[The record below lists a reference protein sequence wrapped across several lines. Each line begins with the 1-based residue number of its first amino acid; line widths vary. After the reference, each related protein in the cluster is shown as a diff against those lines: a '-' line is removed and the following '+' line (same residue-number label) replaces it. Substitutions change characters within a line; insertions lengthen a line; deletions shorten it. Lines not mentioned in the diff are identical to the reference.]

1 MKTNSE
7 NNHKLSLLEH
17 IQIRP
22 TMYIGR
28 LGDGTLPDD
37 GIYILLK
44 EVINNAI
51 DELERRTDGQ
61 IEVILLNE
69 HRISIRDNGNGIPLD
84 KLTQYVTI
92 EEPFFSSTISN
103 KSIGL
108 HGYGIK
114 ILIALSSHFEVSSYN
129 KAKARTVIFQNG
141 LIKEDTTRST
151 NERDGLYVS
160 FEPNDV
166 FFKGSRFHE
175 DIVGNM
181 IREYSYLN
189 SGLSFRFGDIS
200 YVSPHGLADK
210 LNENVKNEA
219 IYPLIHFVG
228 HDIEVAFT
236 HTYRSGETIF
246 SYVNKHYT
254 PLGGTH
260 QDAFVKYLVQTMRS
274 IYGWKKK
281 DAILYGLVAAISIRV
296 EDPYFD
302 SSTKVKLSSTEMNAD
317 GGSIEDYVGSFLLK
331 HLLDYLYAH
340 TDVLS
345 IIKTTINE
353 YG

>member
-1 MKTNSE
+1 
-7 NNHKLSLLEH
+7 
-17 IQIRP
+17 
-22 TMYIGR
+22 MYIGR

-51 DELERRTDGQ
+51 DELECRTDGQ
-61 IEVILLNE
+61 IEVKLLNE

-92 EEPFFSSTISN
+92 EESVFCSTIGN

-114 ILIALSSHFEVSSYN
+114 ILIALSSHFEVSSYR
-129 KAKARTVIFQNG
+129 KGKARTIIFQNG
-141 LIKEDTTRST
+141 LLKEDTTSST
-151 NERDGLYVS
+151 NERTGLYVS
-160 FEPNDV
+160 FEPSDK
-166 FFKGSRFHE
+166 FFKGYRFHE

-181 IREYSYLN
+181 IRDYSYLN
-189 SGLSFRFGDIS
+189 SGLSFKFGDITFE
-200 YVSPHGLADK
+200 SPHGLADM
-210 LNENVKNEA
+210 LNDNVGRGA
-219 IYPLIHFVG
+219 IYPIIHFVD
-228 HDIEVAFT
+228 HDIEIAFT

-246 SYVNKHYT
+246 SFVNKHYT

-260 QDAFVKYLVQTMRS
+260 QEAFVKYLVQTMRS

-317 GGSIEDYVGSFLLK
+317 GDSIDNYVGSFLVK

>member
-1 MKTNSE
+1 MKTNSG
-7 NNHKLSLLEH
+7 NDHKLSLLEH

-22 TMYIGR
+22 TLYIGR

-51 DELERRTDGQ
+51 DELENRTGCQ
-61 IEVILLNE
+61 IEVKLLNE

-92 EEPFFSSTISN
+92 EEQIVSSAIGKKT
-103 KSIGL
+103 IGL

-129 KAKARTVIFQNG
+129 EGKARTIIFQNG
-141 LIKEDTTRST
+141 QLKEDTTSST

-160 FEPNDV
+160 FEPSDK
-166 FFKGSRFHE
+166 FFKGYRFHE

-189 SGLSFRFGDIS
+189 SGLLLRFGDIS
-200 YVSPHGLADK
+200 FESPHGLADK
-210 LNENVKNEA
+210 LNDNVKREA
-219 IYPLIHFVG
+219 IYPTIHFVG
-228 HDIEVAFT
+228 HEIEIAFT
-236 HTYRSGETIF
+236 HTHRSGETFF
-246 SYVNKHYT
+246 SFVNKHYT

-260 QDAFVKYLVQTMRS
+260 QEAFVKYFVQTMRS

-296 EDPYFD
+296 EDPIFD
-302 SSTKVKLSSTEMNAD
+302 SSTKIKLSSTEMNANGD
-317 GGSIEDYVGSFLLK
+317 SIDDYVGSFLVK
-331 HLLDYLYAH
+331 HLLDYLYSH
-340 TDVLS
+340 TDVLN

>member
-28 LGDGTLPDD
+28 LGDGTLSDD

-51 DELERRTDGQ
+51 DELELRKDGQ
-61 IEVILLNE
+61 IEVKLLNE
-69 HRISIRDNGNGIPLD
+69 HRISVRDNGNGIPLD
-84 KLTQYVTI
+84 ELTQYVTI
-92 EEPFFSSTISN
+92 EEPVFGSTIGY

-114 ILIALSSHFEVSSYN
+114 ILIALSSHFEVCSYN
-129 KAKARTVIFQNG
+129 KGKVRTIFFQNG
-141 LIKEDTTRST
+141 LLKDDTTSST

-160 FEPNDV
+160 FEPSDR
-166 FFKGSRFHE
+166 FFKGFRFHE
-175 DIVGNM
+175 DIVGNL

-189 SGLSFRFGDIS
+189 NRLLFRFGDIS
-200 YVSPHGLADK
+200 IESPNGLADK
-210 LNENVKNEA
+210 LNDNFKNEA
-219 IYPLIHFVG
+219 IYPIIHFVG

-236 HTYRSGETIF
+236 HTYRSGENIF

-260 QDAFVKYLVQTMRS
+260 QEAFVKYLVQIMRS

-281 DAILYGLVAAISIRV
+281 DAILYGLVAAISIRA

-302 SSTKVKLSSTEMNAD
+302 SSTKVKLSSTEMNASGNPID
-317 GGSIEDYVGSFLLK
+317 DYVGRFFVK
-331 HLLDYLYAH
+331 HLLDYLYDH

-345 IIKTTINE
+345 IIKTTIDE
-353 YG
+353 YE

>member
-1 MKTNSE
+1 MKTNCE
-7 NNHKLSLLEH
+7 NNRKLSLLEH

-28 LGDGTLPDD
+28 LGDGTQLDD

-44 EVINNAI
+44 EVINNAV

-61 IEVILLNE
+61 IEVKLLNE

-92 EEPFFSSTISN
+92 EEPIFDGTIGN

-114 ILIALSSHFEVSSYN
+114 ILIGLSSHFEVSSYN
-129 KAKARTVIFQNG
+129 KGKARTIIFQNG
-141 LIKEDTTRST
+141 LLKEDTTNST

-160 FEPNDV
+160 FEPSDK
-166 FFKGSRFHE
+166 FFKGFRFHE
-175 DIVGNM
+175 DIVDNM

-189 SGLSFRFGDIS
+189 NRLSFRFGDIS
-200 YVSPHGLADK
+200 IESPNGLADK
-210 LNENVKNEA
+210 LNDNVKNEA
-219 IYPLIHFVG
+219 IYHIIHFVG
-228 HDIEVAFT
+228 HNIEVAFT

-260 QDAFVKYLVQTMRS
+260 QEAFVKYLVQTMRS

-302 SSTKVKLSSTEMNAD
+302 SSTKVKLSATEMNANGD
-317 GGSIEDYVGSFLLK
+317 SIDDYVGRFLVK
-331 HLLDYLYAH
+331 HLLDYLYSH
-340 TDVLS
+340 TDILN
-345 IIKTTINE
+345 IIKATINE
-353 YG
+353 YR